1 MGVQLAKAMGMRVI
15 GVDEGCE
22 EEAVHEAGLRG
33 VLGFT
38 KVKDVAEEAMRVT
51 DEKGAGV
58 FVTAT
63 SNVSYDAAPEMVRV
77 ARRVMCVG
85 LRK

>member
-1 MGVQLAKAMGMRVI
+1 MEWMGDAKRKLCMRL
-15 GVDEGCE
+15 GCE
-22 EEAVHEAGLRG
+22 AFV
-33 VLGFT
+33 GFT

-77 ARRVMCVG
+77 AGRVMCVG